1 MFAGHHQPPMFYDQ
15 AKIYVNSGNGGD
27 GMISFRRE
35 AHVPLGGP
43 DGGDGGNG
51 GDIVFVGNRHMNS
64 LAAFH
69 KQVHY
74 RAGKGVHG
82 NTKNRHGKNGET
94 LRIAVPVGTL
104 IRNAETEEVLADI
117 VEEGQEAV
125 LLTGGRGGRGNARF
139 TTSVNRAPRLAER
152 GEPGQEMWLL
162 LELKLIADVGIV
174 GKPNAGKSTL
184 LAAVSEARPKVANYP
199 FTTLHPSLGVVSL
212 DDYETMVMADIPGL
226 IEGAADGVG
235 LGHDFLR
242 HIERTRILIH
252 LLDGA
257 AKEPLEDWAMINQE
271 LALYAAALEERPQLV
286 VLNKLDLPDAVA
298 WEPIIREEI
307 EKLGY
312 PFCSVSA
319 VTGQGVRQMLYQ
331 VKKLLDDIPE
341 PEPADEPEVVIT
353 ADDEEP
359 FMIEREGDGWRVRG
373 HQIERVAAMTYFEFD
388 ATLMRFQ
395 QILERM
401 GISEALTKAGV
412 QVGDTVHIGD
422 ETLEWGE

>member
-43 DGGDGGNG
+43 DGGDGGKG
-51 GDIVFVGNRHMNS
+51 GDIIFVGNRHMNS

-82 NTKNRHGKNGET
+82 STKNRHGKNGET

-152 GEPGQEMWLL
+152 GEPGQELWLL

-184 LAAVSEARPKVANYP
+184 LAAVSDARPKVANYP

-212 DDYETMVMADIPGL
+212 DDYETMVLADIPGL

-242 HIERTRILIH
+242 HIERTRVLIH

-341 PEPADEPEVVIT
+341 PEPADELEVVIT
-353 ADDEEP
+353 ADDEKP

-388 ATLMRFQ
+388 ATLLRFQ

-412 QVGDTVHIGD
+412 QVGDTVHIGN